1 MKVHQYE
8 FPRGML
14 IRSSWDQQSQLIETS
29 APASLSSFCQR
40 FRPLLPS
47 SHTTTTSSNNSTAFR
62 FDLKSFIKPQHCGS
76 NETNVS
82 SPDDK
87 VENHHL
93 TQVQVETTTH
103 PGGTRWNPTQ
113 EQIGIL
119 EKLYK
124 EGMRTPNSQQ
134 IEQITSRL
142 AKYGKIEGKNVF
154 YWFQNHKA
162 RQRQKLKRHGLGLAH
177 SPRTSVSIKSTT
189 SSSEDQEFEDGP
201 FKRKRNTKS
210 FIERLK
216 CDKMNT
222 TEDGGRPVSTKFE
235 APNDRLFGLINNPML
250 NGDEALSDR
259 LFGLVNNPTQNG
271 SDETLE
277 LFPLHPEG
285 RS

>member
-1 MKVHQYE
+1 MGGNMKVHQYE

-14 IRSSWDQQSQLIETS
+14 TRSSWDQQSQLIETS

-93 TQVQVETTTH
+93 TQVQVETSTH

-162 RQRQKLKRHGLGLAH
+162 RQRQKQKRHSLGLAH
-177 SPRTSVSIKSTT
+177 SPRTSSIAIKSTT
-189 SSSEDQEFEDGP
+189 SSSEDQEFEEGP

-210 FIERLK
+210 FIERLE
-216 CDKMNT
+216 CDQMNST
-222 TEDGGRPVSTKFE
+222 KDGARAVSTKFE
-235 APNDRLFGLINNPML
+235 ALSDRSFGLITNRNYL
-250 NGDEALSDR
+250 NG
-259 LFGLVNNPTQNG
+259 G
-271 SDETLE
+271 DETLE

-285 RS
+285 RSR

>member
-1 MKVHQYE
+1 MKVHQFE
-8 FPRGML
+8 FPRDML
-14 IRSSWDQQSQLIETS
+14 IRSNWDQQSQLTETS

-40 FRPLLPS
+40 LRPLLPS
-47 SHTTTTSSNNSTAFR
+47 SHSTTSSNNSSSTAFR
-62 FDLKSFIKPQHCGS
+62 FDLKSFIKPRHCGS
-76 NETNVS
+76 DETNGS
-82 SPDDK
+82 SADDK
-87 VENHHL
+87 VENHQL
-93 TQVQVETTTH
+93 TQVQVETTH

-177 SPRTSVSIKSTT
+177 SPRTSIALKSS
-189 SSSEDQEFEDGP
+189 SSSEDQEFEEGP
-201 FKRKRNTKS
+201 SKRKRSTKLL
-210 FIERLK
+210 E
-216 CDKMNT
+216 CNKMST
-222 TEDGGRPVSTKFE
+222 AKDEDRVVSTKSE
-235 APNDRLFGLINNPML
+235 PLSHRLFGIITNPNIN
-250 NGDEALSDR
+250 GA
-259 LFGLVNNPTQNG
+259 
-271 SDETLE
+271 DETLE

-285 RS
+285 RSSR

>member
-14 IRSSWDQQSQLIETS
+14 TRSSWDQQSQLIETS

-47 SHTTTTSSNNSTAFR
+47 SHTTTTTSSNNSTAFR

-93 TQVQVETTTH
+93 TQVQVETSTH

-162 RQRQKLKRHGLGLAH
+162 RQRQKQKRHSLGLAH
-177 SPRTSVSIKSTT
+177 SSRTSVAIKSTT
-189 SSSEDQEFEDGP
+189 SSSEDQEFEEGP

-210 FIERLK
+210 FIERLE
-216 CDKMNT
+216 CDKMN
-222 TEDGGRPVSTKFE
+222 STKDGARAVPTKF
-235 APNDRLFGLINNPML
+235 
-250 NGDEALSDR
+250 EALSDR
-259 LFGLVNNPTQNG
+259 SFGLITNPTMTG
-271 SDETLE
+271 GDETLE

-285 RS
+285 RSR